1 MTPNSIPVALAA
13 LYVAELRL
21 AFRAIQEVPAGRKTP
36 MSSPRKSGKVLDNME
51 VSYGFIVE
59 MRICECFSWDFG
71 ILLGFCYVNSMGI
84 DGDIVEMFVRI
95 SLGFC

>member
-51 VSYGFIVE
+51 VSYGFMVE
-59 MRICECFSWDFG
+59 MRICECLVGFFW
-71 ILLGFCYVNSMGI
+71 ILLGFSCEFMGI
-84 DGDIVEMFVRI
+84 YGDIGEMFVRI

>member
-51 VSYGFIVE
+51 VSYGFMVE
-59 MRICECFSWDFG
+59 MRICPCLVGFRDFAG
-71 ILLGFCYVNSMGI
+71 IFMWIHGNLWGYC
-84 DGDIVEMFVRI
+84 GDV
-95 SLGFC
+95 C